1 MTDSRKSIT
10 DRNSIY
16 AAAATV
22 AIVILLFAWM
32 LTAHFRISLETL
44 NERVWPPVDSS
55 EIVFGGEFVK
65 LGDMSAP
72 SPQQSRTRATET
84 QNQEEPSHEGT
95 SLENAGAQSA
105 EVPDMATSGQPSPAK
120 IEKKEKPQKAGPT
133 KEELAERERIR
144 QEREQAQKSKRINS
158 GIKNTFNK
166 PGKSN
171 NGTTGSQQG
180 NSTQGATSGSPGYSL
195 EGRTPQGW
203 GRPSSPHGGTITIKV
218 KVNRQGYV
226 TEATYDSGKGPAAA
240 QASVRN
246 SCIQAARQSRFS
258 VDMNAKAE
266 QTGYI
271 TWTFR

>member
-1 MTDSRKSIT
+1 MTDSRKSIH
-10 DRNSIY
+10 DRSRMY
-16 AAAATV
+16 AAAGTAV
-22 AIVILLFAWM
+22 IILLSAWM
-32 LTAHFRISLETL
+32 LTAHFRINLETI
-44 NERVWPPVDSS
+44 NDRMWPPVDSS

-65 LGDMSAP
+65 LGDMSSP
-72 SPQQSRTRATET
+72 SPQKSDTRASET
-84 QNQEEPSHEGT
+84 QNIEEPSHEGT
-95 SLENAGAQSA
+95 NMENAGLQSA
-105 EVPDMATSGQPSPAK
+105 ETPDITTSEQPSPAK
-120 IEKKEKPQKAGPT
+120 VEKKEKPQKTGPT

-144 QEREQAQKSKRINS
+144 REREQAQKSKRINS
-158 GIKNTFNK
+158 GMKNTFNK
-166 PGKSN
+166 PGKNN
-171 NGTTGSQQG
+171 NGTEGSPQG
-180 NSTQGATSGSPGYSL
+180 NSTQGATSGTPGYSL

-203 GRPSSPHGGTITIKV
+203 GRPSSSHGGTITIKV

-226 TEATYDSGKGPAAA
+226 TEASYDSGKGPAAA